1 MEWNGFFCRKKSSV
15 EDYVREHLCLN
26 APVIAGLKPAAIFTV
41 SYEEK
46 KMLESLFSRYNDFR
60 IETLHSGK
68 KESIFLYRKSVFFR
82 HLQNR
87 NLRSFLSSLDLGY
100 KEDKTGSY
108 LFLFKERFRKHKD
121 CGATFPH
128 EVGIFLGY
136 PPEDIRIYMEDPYRK
151 AKLTGYWK
159 VYSNE
164 EAALQLFRAYDS
176 CIQKFLQLLEDGF
189 SLRSIVE
196 SYSLRKD
203 KAA

>member
-1 MEWNGFFCRKKSSV
+1 M
-15 EDYVREHLCLN
+15 
-26 APVIAGLKPAAIFTV
+26 
-41 SYEEK
+41 
-46 KMLESLFSRYNDFR
+46 
-60 IETLHSGK
+60 
-68 KESIFLYRKSVFFR
+68 YRKSVFFQ

-87 NLRSFLSSLDLGY
+87 NLRRFLSSLDLGY
-100 KEDKTGSY
+100 KEDKTGNY
-108 LFLFKERFRKHKD
+108 LFLFKERFRKYKD

-196 SYSLRKD
+196 SYGLRKD